1 MRCHEKWVE
10 SKEKKNISM
19 KYTGKKCLNFDTVSI
34 ISLTIKKYWIGSG
47 KWKVRSGDPGKGLS
61 EYVDIPRMKI
71 NLYQFQGQ
79 KKKKSSIR
87 NGGVFSGIFQCSN
100 YAQGSNNR
108 CENCV
113 FITTEVINIRNCLAK
128 GNKCEVA
135 NYYWK

>member
-61 EYVDIPRMKI
+61 EHVDIPRMKI

-79 KKKKSSIR
+79 KKKNPPSEMVVCSV
-87 NGGVFSGIFQCSN
+87 GFFSARTMPKEAIIDVKIV
-100 YAQGSNNR
+100 Y
-108 CENCV
+108 
-113 FITTEVINIRNCLAK
+113 L
-128 GNKCEVA
+128 
-135 NYYWK
+135 

>member
-61 EYVDIPRMKI
+61 EYVDIPRKD
-71 NLYQFQGQ
+71 NRSLNAFC
-79 KKKKSSIR
+79 
-87 NGGVFSGIFQCSN
+87 NGRMNAF
-100 YAQGSNNR
+100 
-108 CENCV
+108 
-113 FITTEVINIRNCLAK
+113 TK
-128 GNKCEVA
+128 D
-135 NYYWK
+135 